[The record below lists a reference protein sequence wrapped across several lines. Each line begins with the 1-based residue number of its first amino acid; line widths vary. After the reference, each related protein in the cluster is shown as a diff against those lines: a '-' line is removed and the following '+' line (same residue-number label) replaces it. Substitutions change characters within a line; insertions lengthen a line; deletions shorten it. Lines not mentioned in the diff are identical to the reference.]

1 MSQISFV
8 GLVALDEILLGRD
21 VPGSSTVGD
30 IVEDPSHDPV
40 AVFEV
45 DEMKHLLADAIN
57 RAPRL
62 ASLFS
67 LS

>member
-1 MSQISFV
+1 
-8 GLVALDEILLGRD
+8 